1 MSLAHTPGRLGR
13 SVAIGRQLTKCKARV
28 FVREIAGSGPEL
40 FPSTPDPEWIDS
52 RDITLQGLLPCF
64 AAIGLWA
71 ATKSL

>member
-1 MSLAHTPGRLGR
+1 
-13 SVAIGRQLTKCKARV
+13 V

-64 AAIGLWA
+64 AAIDLWA